1 MTVNIDAID
10 HLEFYVDN
18 IDDSASHLCEAF
30 GFRVHGY
37 GGPETGLA
45 GCRSLLLRQRDIT
58 ILLTSAISDEHP
70 AAGYVRQH
78 GDGVAVVAMTVD
90 DARGAFAG
98 AVDRGALPVAPPA
111 VLEHD
116 GARVTFASVDGF
128 GDVAHRFV
136 TRDAP
141 DGPFGP
147 GMFEETVTTPAA
159 AGLLKAIDH
168 LAVCLPAGEL
178 NGAVRRYQ
186 DVFGFTQ
193 TFEERILVGSQAMN
207 SKVVQSGTGGVTLT
221 ILEPDTTRAPGQIDE
236 FVRANGG
243 AGVQH
248 VAFLTED
255 ITAAVRMISG
265 HGVRFL
271 ATPASY
277 YDALPDRLGPV
288 GVPLESLRDLNILA
302 DRDNWGIML
311 QIFTESRHPRRT
323 YFQELIDRRGARS
336 FGSNNIKALYE
347 AVDRQQ
353 TARQTLST

>member
-1 MTVNIDAID
+1 VNIDAID
-10 HLEFYVDN
+10 HLEFYVEN
-18 IDDSASHLCEAF
+18 IEETASHLCTAF
-30 GFRVHGY
+30 GFRIHGY

-58 ILLTSAISDEHP
+58 ILLTAAISGEHP
-70 AAGYVRQH
+70 AAGYVREH
-78 GDGVAVVAMTVD
+78 GGGIAVVAMTVD
-90 DARGAFAG
+90 DARGAFAE

-111 VLEHD
+111 VLERD

-128 GDVAHRFV
+128 GDVAHRLV

-147 GMFEETVTTPAA
+147 GIFEETAPGPATA
-159 AGLLKAIDH
+159 GVGLLQAIDH

-178 NGAVRRYQ
+178 SRVVGRYQ
-186 DVFGFTQ
+186 DVFGFAQ
-193 TFEERILVGSQAMN
+193 IFEERIQVGSQGMD
-207 SKVVQSGTGGVTLT
+207 SKVVQSESGGVTLT

-236 FVRANGG
+236 FVRAHGG

-255 ITAAVRMISG
+255 ITAAVRTISG

-271 ATPASY
+271 TTPASY

-302 DRDNWGIML
+302 DRDDWGLML

-323 YFQELIDRRGARS
+323 YFHELIDRRGARS
-336 FGSNNIKALYE
+336 FGTNNIKALYE
-347 AVDRQQ
+347 AVDRER
-353 TARQTLST
+353 APRSALSS